1 MLCQGAC
8 KRLWG
13 INHGQRLGRQQRL
26 GNITEVLQRR
36 PTQHGLTQC
45 GRLQHIM
52 PAQRHQ
58 AATHIGHAPR
68 AVQRR
73 QLAQRIAQ
81 VNLGG
86 GCNGLLLATATD
98 LPALAL
104 AQCRHLVKALR
115 VARHQHQQCVW
126 KAFEQLPVGRK
137 QQRFFPIAGRARD
150 PDGSLSP
157 SLK

>member
-1 MLCQGAC
+1 
-8 KRLWG
+8 
-13 INHGQRLGRQQRL
+13 
-26 GNITEVLQRR
+26 
-36 PTQHGLTQC
+36 
-45 GRLQHIM
+45 M

-98 LPALAL
+98 LPAVTLTKL
-104 AQCRHLVKALR
+104 SHVVKALG
-115 VARHQHQQCVW
+115 VAWNKH
-126 KAFEQLPVGRK
+126 
-137 QQRFFPIAGRARD
+137 
-150 PDGSLSP
+150 
-157 SLK
+157 